1 MDTGHEDERQKGK
14 TGFFPFFLS
23 SATRVQKKCVTNKY
37 WFASVTSNF
46 QLF

>member
-1 MDTGHEDERQKGK
+1 MDTGHEDGRQKGK

-23 SATRVQKKCVTNKY
+23 SATRVEKKCVTNKY
-37 WFASVTSNF
+37 RFASVSSNS